1 MDKIVLTGLEFFGY
15 HGALPEENVIGQR
28 FIVDV
33 AMYLDLSEAG
43 IHDDLRASINYA
55 EVYEKV
61 QDIVEGEPFKTIEAV
76 AEEIA
81 AMLHSSYARLKKAE
95 ITVHKP
101 GAPIAGIFHD
111 VAVTIQR

>member
-33 AMYLDLSEAG
+33 TMYLDLSEAG

-61 QDIVEGEPFKTIEAV
+61 QAVVEGEPFKTIEAV

-81 AMLHSSYARLKKAE
+81 SVLHSSYPRLEKVE

-111 VAVTIQR
+111 VAVIIQR